1 MNLKNES
8 HVNMHGFCLWAVDVV
23 QLSNARRLQQQLGH
37 TAKRAQWRKKRRF
50 IKMFYHN
57 VQTDHSASLYISCNC
72 T

>member
-37 TAKRAQWRKKRRF
+37 TAKRAQWRKKD
-50 IKMFYHN
+50 
-57 VQTDHSASLYISCNC
+57 VS
-72 T
+72 